1 MERALRILILEDLPS
16 DAELMAYEL
25 RQGAIAHSYR
35 RVADR
40 EEFLSALKE
49 DKPDLIL
56 SDFHLPGFDGLEALG
71 LAQAI
76 CPDTPFIFV
85 SGAMG
90 EEVAI
95 EALKRGATDYVL
107 KDRLSR
113 LGPAVQRALREAEE
127 RRERHQAEAA
137 LRDSEERYRLLLKN
151 IPAVVYKGYLDGTVD
166 FVDGKVE
173 ELVGYPKREFD
184 LRKMNWL
191 DVVLPE
197 DRKKFKESFLEGLKT
212 SKSYI
217 REYRIRCAVGEI
229 IWIQDRGQIIFGPD
243 GKVAYV
249 SGVFFDITARRH
261 AEEALRAVSAY
272 SRSLIEASLD
282 PLVTISAEG
291 KIMDVTQATEKI
303 TGVARQDLIGKD
315 FSNYFT
321 DPGKAR
327 EGYKLT
333 FSRGMVRDYPLAIR
347 HVSGGVSDVLY
358 NATVYRNEA
367 GEVEGVFAAARD
379 ITERK
384 KVEEALRESEARF
397 ASFMRHAPGTA
408 VMRDFNGRHLFANE
422 AWERLQHRSRQDW
435 EGKTIE
441 EVWPRHIA
449 AKFYE
454 GDLQV
459 ITQGKTVQTIE
470 EIPQEDGIH
479 NWLVNKFPI
488 PDQDG
493 RPALIGEVGIDIT
506 LRRRAEEA
514 LRESEQRLRL
524 LTSQILT
531 AQERERKRISMEL
544 HDELGQSLA
553 LLKLQIRAIERALG
567 EDQQDLKADSRE
579 LLRYL
584 DGVIDDIRRLSR
596 DLSPAILEDLGLQSA
611 LKYLINGVSKHYAVS
626 HTFEVDDLDQL
637 FPSEGQII
645 IYRIFQECLT
655 NISKHA
661 GATEVAIA
669 IREKRGLISLV
680 LEDNGA
686 GFDPAQALAR
696 RATGRGLGLA
706 ALDERARMLGGTLE
720 VRSGP
725 GCGTRVTCTI
735 PVDRKNKGP
744 AP

>member
-40 EEFLSALKE
+40 EQFLTALQD

-56 SDFHLPGFDGLEALG
+56 SDFHLPSFDGLEALA
-71 LAQAI
+71 LAQAT

-95 EALKRGATDYVL
+95 DAVKRGATDYVL

-151 IPAVVYKGYLDGTVD
+151 IPAVVYKGYLDGAVD
-166 FVDGKVE
+166 FVDEKVE
-173 ELVGYPKREFD
+173 ELTGYRKQEFD

-197 DRKKFKESFLEGLKT
+197 DLKGFKETFLSGLRE
-212 SKSYI
+212 SRSYI
-217 REYRIRCAVGEI
+217 REYRIRRKNGEV
-229 IWIQDRGQIIFGPD
+229 IWIQDRGQIICGPE

-249 SGVFFDITARRH
+249 SGVFFDITERR
-261 AEEALRAVSAY
+261 
-272 SRSLIEASLD
+272 
-282 PLVTISAEG
+282 
-291 KIMDVTQATEKI
+291 QA
-303 TGVARQDLIGKD
+303 
-315 FSNYFT
+315 
-321 DPGKAR
+321 
-327 EGYKLT
+327 
-333 FSRGMVRDYPLAIR
+333 
-347 HVSGGVSDVLY
+347 
-358 NATVYRNEA
+358 
-367 GEVEGVFAAARD
+367 
-379 ITERK
+379 
-384 KVEEALRESEARF
+384 EEALRESEARF
-397 ASFMRHAPGTA
+397 ASFMQHLPGTA
-408 VMRDFNGRHLFANE
+408 VMRDFQGRYLFANE
-422 AWERLQHRSRQDW
+422 AWERIQHRPRRDW
-435 EGKTIE
+435 VGKTIA
-441 EVWPRHIA
+441 EVWPPEVATNISA
-449 AKFYE
+449 S
-454 GDLQV
+454 DQQV
-459 ITQGKTVQTIE
+459 ISRGEPVQAIETITQEG
-470 EIPQEDGIH
+470 GIH

-488 PDQDG
+488 PDKDG
-493 RPALIGEVGIDIT
+493 RPILIGAVGIDIT

-514 LRESEQRLRL
+514 LRESEQRLRF
-524 LTSQILT
+524 LTSRLLT

-553 LLKLQIRAIERALG
+553 VLKLQIRAIERGLG
-567 EDQQDLKADSRE
+567 EDQQDLKGECRE
-579 LLRYL
+579 LLGYL

-611 LKYLINGVSKHYAVS
+611 LKYLIDGVSKHYTVS
-626 HTFEVDDLDQL
+626 HTFEVADLDHL
-637 FPSEGQII
+637 FPSEAQII

-661 GATEVAIA
+661 GATEVSMAVKEQDGSIY
-669 IREKRGLISLV
+669 LV

-686 GFDPAQALAR
+686 GFDPAKVSAR
-696 RATGRGLGLA
+696 RASGRGLGLA

-720 VRSGP
+720 IRSEP
-725 GCGTRVTCTI
+725 GRGTRVTCII
-735 PVDRKNKGP
+735 PVDRENRAP